1 MEFKQLNTKPDSK
14 RGLTGAIIAA
24 IAASVCCVGPLV
36 LLALGV
42 GGVWVGSLTAL
53 EPFRPYFISITFLF
67 LGYAFYRIYRK
78 PKAEECTPGSYCAN
92 PKSDKIN
99 KISLWSVTVLILILF
114 SVPYI
119 AGVSASAKN
128 NTEQSAVFS
137 AAEIKRI
144 SLDVP
149 GMNCPACP
157 FTVQKSLKNLDG
169 VIQAE
174 ASLEQKKAVILFDP
188 TKVSVKQMIEA
199 TTNAGYPSTMITDK
213 NKPRMNTDKH

>member
-1 MEFKQLNTKPDSK
+1 MKFKQLNTKPNSK

-42 GGVWVGSLTAL
+42 GGAWVGSLTAL
-53 EPFRPYFISITFLF
+53 EPFRPYFMGVTFIF

-78 PKAEECTPGSYCAN
+78 PKAEDCEPGSYCAN

-119 AGVSASAKN
+119 AGVSASAQN
-128 NTEQSAVFS
+128 NSKESAVFS

-144 SLDVP
+144 TLDVP
-149 GMNCPACP
+149 GMTCPSCP

-169 VIQAE
+169 VIQAK
-174 ASLEQKKAVILFDP
+174 ASKKKKKAVVLFDP
-188 TKVSVKQMIEA
+188 TKVSIGKMIEA
-199 TTNAGYPSTMITDK
+199 TTNAGYPSTLIK
-213 NKPRMNTDKH
+213 